1 MMDKSTV
8 IERLKLFI
16 DSRLESMSGSN
27 PVISLVRPV
36 VSRILKRKISDISSL
51 LELLADENGMIDI
64 KSIMGEMVESV
75 MNTSPFTVN
84 VPVLGDIR
92 IGGGRIEVGIPY
104 TDKIVILGQND
115 LEELRDMLS

>member
-1 MMDKSTV
+1 MMDKSAV

>member
-36 VSRILKRKISDISSL
+36 VSRILKKKISDISSL

-92 IGGGRIEVGIPY
+92 VGGGRIEVGIPY
-104 TDKIVILGQND
+104 TDKIVVLGQND

>member
-115 LEELRDMLS
+115 LEGLRDMLS